1 MTYKPLMETTRFH
14 DLLCEGRLSRR
25 QAHRIAASFGVG
37 ALTATTMGSPA
48 LAAPEDQPVFFTWAG
63 YEVPEFM
70 TSYIAEHGEPPRYS
84 LFGDE
89 DEAFNK
95 MRAGFE
101 PDVTYPCGISL
112 KLWYDAGLLAPID
125 TGMIPNFEYV
135 LDAFKNAPHS
145 VVNGERVYVPED
157 WGQTSMIIRTDLAPE
172 YRDPENQT
180 WNALWNEKYAGR
192 MTITNY
198 SYEAFTI
205 AALILGFDP
214 ANMSMEQID
223 KCGELLSKQIPLDRM
238 FTTSSTEL
246 SQALASGEL
255 VIATGENSLVAQLV
269 EQTDGMDIE
278 WTWTK
283 PKEGAL
289 TWHCGLCIHPAAMKH
304 GMYEKAHDVIN
315 SMISEESGVYEIG
328 EWYYGHSNRLAYDH
342 FDEAFLQS
350 IGISKDVEAAL
361 EGTAYV
367 QAMNNPEVMASKWEE
382 IKAGF

>member
-1 MTYKPLMETTRFH
+1 MKLKPLMETTKFE
-14 DLLCEGRLSRR
+14 DLVCSGRLSRR
-25 QAHRIAASFGVG
+25 QAHRVMASFGVG
-37 ALTATTMGSPA
+37 ALTVSTLGNS
-48 LAAPEDQPVFFTWAG
+48 AAASPEDQPIFFTWAG
-63 YEVPEFM
+63 YDTPEFM
-70 TSYIAEHGEPPRYS
+70 QVYVAQHGEPPRYA

-125 TGMIPNFEYV
+125 TGLIPNWQYV

-145 VVNGERVYVPED
+145 VVDGERVYVPED
-157 WGQTSMIIRTDLAPE
+157 WGQTSMIIRTDIAPE
-172 YRDPENQT
+172 YKDPENQT
-180 WNALWNEKYAGR
+180 WTALWNEKYAGR
-192 MTITNY
+192 MTISDY

-205 AALILGFDP
+205 AALVLGFDP
-214 ANMSMEQID
+214 ANMTPEQIE
-223 KCGELLSKQIPLDRM
+223 KCADLLKTQIPLDRM
-238 FTTSSTEL
+238 FTTSSTQL
-246 SQALASGEL
+246 SQALASSEL
-255 VIATGENSLVAQLV
+255 VIATGENALVAQLV
-269 EQTDGMDIE
+269 EQTEGMDIE
-278 WTWTK
+278 WTWTA

-289 TWHCGLCIHPAAMKH
+289 TWHCGLCIHPAAMEH

-328 EWYYGHSNRLAYDH
+328 EWYYGHSNSLAYDH
-342 FDEAFLQS
+342 FDEEFLRS
-350 IGISKDVEAAL
+350 IGLAKDVNAAL

-367 QAMNNPEVMASKWEE
+367 QSMNSPELMASKWEE

>member
-1 MTYKPLMETTRFH
+1 
-14 DLLCEGRLSRR
+14 
-25 QAHRIAASFGVG
+25 
-37 ALTATTMGSPA
+37 
-48 LAAPEDQPVFFTWAG
+48 
-63 YEVPEFM
+63 M

-135 LDAFKNAPHS
+135 LDAFKNAPHW
-145 VVNGERVYVPED
+145 VVDGQRVYVPED

-180 WNALWNEKYAGR
+180 WKALWNEKYAGR

-214 ANMSMEQID
+214 VNMNLEQINE
-223 KCGELLSKQIPLDRM
+223 CGELLKTQIPLDRM
-238 FTTSSTEL
+238 FTTPSTEL

-269 EQTDGMDIE
+269 EQTEGMDIE

-289 TWHCGLCIHPAAMKH
+289 TWHCGLCSRSSARCCASTATTPPP
-304 GMYEKAHDVIN
+304 
-315 SMISEESGVYEIG
+315 
-328 EWYYGHSNRLAYDH
+328 WNR
-342 FDEAFLQS
+342 
-350 IGISKDVEAAL
+350 
-361 EGTAYV
+361 
-367 QAMNNPEVMASKWEE
+367 PWRRASWWRR
-382 IKAGF
+382 